1 MLLNCRFGGGI
12 YIVVGFVLIHVSPK
26 SEYKV
31 YNELSRVLEVTE
43 LHTLF
48 GGYDL
53 VAKIEAEDYEKLGDI
68 VLNNIRTIEGVIDTM
83 TLMGTKFR

>member
-1 MLLNCRFGGGI
+1 
-12 YIVVGFVLIHVSPK
+12 
-26 SEYKV
+26 
-31 YNELSRVLEVTE
+31 LEITE

-68 VLNNIRTIEGVIDTM
+68 VLNKIRTMEGVIDTM